1 MEEKEVKGIKLISTI
16 LIVIILTPFFIINIS
31 NADETVVD
39 VVFEDENLYE
49 AIRLALG
56 DKVLEYHK
64 NTITITQSN
73 LDSIVYLDLS
83 KKNISNITGI
93 RNFKKLATLYLND
106 NNISNI
112 NEISE
117 LTNLNFL
124 RLDNN
129 NIKNISF
136 DMVNANSIL
145 INNYDVIVV
154 DPPRGGLDKKTIN
167 NLLNSGAK
175 KIVYVSCNTITLA
188 RDIGMLKEEYILD
201 KITLFDN
208 FPNTKHV
215 ESVCLLKLK

>member
-1 MEEKEVKGIKLISTI
+1 MKGIKLISTI

-112 NEISE
+112 NEISK

-129 NIKNISF
+129 NIKNIS
-136 DMVNANSIL
+136 
-145 INNYDVIVV
+145 
-154 DPPRGGLDKKTIN
+154 GLNDLTKLQTIYMII
-167 NLLNSGAK
+167 K
-175 KIVYVSCNTITLA
+175 
-188 RDIGMLKEEYILD
+188 
-201 KITLFDN
+201 
-208 FPNTKHV
+208 
-215 ESVCLLKLK
+215 